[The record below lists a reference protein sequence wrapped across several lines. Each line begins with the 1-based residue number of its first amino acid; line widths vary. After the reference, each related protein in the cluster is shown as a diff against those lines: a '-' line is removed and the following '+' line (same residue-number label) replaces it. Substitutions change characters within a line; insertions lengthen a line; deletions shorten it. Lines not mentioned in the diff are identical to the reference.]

1 MTNSLGS
8 FVLEHMHRLGLS
20 RETLQQRTALDAW
33 TLEAILDSP
42 VLPEWPE
49 PRAMAALARELG
61 LPVRELVL
69 QAAQGSGLDVL
80 APLSPLETLM
90 LASNEDL
97 MKEVRRR
104 LALGARTGQYIASPS
119 GLLGVDVESA

>member
-1 MTNSLGS
+1 MTNSLGT
-8 FVLEHMHRLGLS
+8 FVREQMCLLGWS
-20 RETLQQRTALDAW
+20 RETLLERTALDEW
-33 TLEAILDSP
+33 TVEAILDAP

-49 PRAMAALARELG
+49 PHALRALARALN
-61 LPVRELVL
+61 LPVREVVL

-80 APLSPLETLM
+80 APLSPTETLL

-119 GLLGVDVESA
+119 EALNADVESA

>member
-1 MTNSLGS
+1 MTNSLGT
-8 FVLEHMHRLGLS
+8 FVLEQMRLLGWS
-20 RETLQQRTALDAW
+20 RETLMQRTALDEW
-33 TLEAILDSP
+33 TLEAILDAP

-49 PRAMAALARELG
+49 PRAMAALARELN

-69 QAAQGSGLDVL
+69 QAAQGCGLDVL
-80 APLSPLETLM
+80 APLSPTETLM

-104 LALGARTGQYIASPS
+104 LALGARTGHYISSPS
-119 GLLGVDVESA
+119 GLLGADVESA